1 MRHLARP
8 FAVALLTI
16 CGLVLLPIC
25 CAAFAQ
31 EPVEVNG
38 IAAVVNGDVIT
49 ISQVQSLSAPRVK
62 QLRAQFTGEE
72 LEKQLKAARELAL
85 KDLIDRQL
93 VLQAFKKEKYEIP
106 DHIVEERVHEIIRQ
120 NFGGDRNTFIKTLEA
135 QNYTLGEFKQKE
147 MEQMIVQA
155 MRSHNVKTK
164 NIISPTKIEDYYRKH
179 RDEFTSKETI
189 KLRMIMIPGQKDTAT
204 APAQK
209 ALAEEVLGRLAG
221 GAEFD
226 RTAQVY
232 SEDSTRDNG
241 GDWGW
246 IEHNTLAGPLEK
258 VAFNMPVG
266 RISNIIDCAGI
277 GPEIVEL
284 ALKSGCVVRAAD
296 YRIIGKYPDC
306 RSGQPTAESA
316 RAAAAALEEAVTLTR
331 RGELDAIVTGPVHK
345 ARMYEVGFKF
355 PGQTEFFADR
365 CGVKNYAMCLTGG
378 KITLA
383 LVTAHIPLRK
393 VARALKQSEIVRV
406 GLLLAEFLRA
416 RSKSKPRIAV
426 AGLNPHAGES
436 GKLGREEIEIIAPA
450 ITVLKSEI
458 RNQKSEITGPHS
470 PDTVFHRTIE
480 GEFDAVLCMY
490 HDQGLIPLKLHA
502 FHSGVNVTLGLP
514 FARTSPDHGTAF
526 EIAGTGIGRPDSMI
540 VGINI
545 AAQLAACQVERS
557 RDVSCK

>member
-1 MRHLARP
+1 MKPRIGISLADC
-8 FAVALLTI
+8 T
-16 CGLVLLPIC
+16 GL
-25 CAAFAQ
+25 
-31 EPVEVNG
+31 
-38 IAAVVNGDVIT
+38 
-49 ISQVQSLSAPRVK
+49 
-62 QLRAQFTGEE
+62 
-72 LEKQLKAARELAL
+72 
-85 KDLIDRQL
+85 
-93 VLQAFKKEKYEIP
+93 
-106 DHIVEERVHEIIRQ
+106 
-120 NFGGDRNTFIKTLEA
+120 
-135 QNYTLGEFKQKE
+135 
-147 MEQMIVQA
+147 
-155 MRSHNVKTK
+155 
-164 NIISPTKIEDYYRKH
+164 
-179 RDEFTSKETI
+179 
-189 KLRMIMIPGQKDTAT
+189 
-204 APAQK
+204 
-209 ALAEEVLGRLAG
+209 
-221 GAEFD
+221 
-226 RTAQVY
+226 
-232 SEDSTRDNG
+232 
-241 GDWGW
+241 
-246 IEHNTLAGPLEK
+246 
-258 VAFNMPVG
+258 
-266 RISNIIDCAGI
+266 

-284 ALKSGCVVRAAD
+284 ALKSGCVARAAD

-470 PDTVFHRTIE
+470 PDTVFHRAIE

-490 HDQGLIPLKLHA
+490 HDQGLIPLKLYA
-502 FHSGVNVTLGLP
+502 FHEGVNVTLGLP

-526 EIAGTGIGRPDSMI
+526 EIAGKGMARPDSMI
-540 VGINI
+540 AAINL
-545 AAQLAACQVERS
+545 AVELAACQVERS